1 MEVEADA
8 MKKVLIIIDNLKGG
22 GAEKVLVT
30 FLKHADLSGIEVD
43 LFLINKEGVYLK
55 DVPSSVRLF
64 YAFTDSSRFL
74 NKVFRRIFLT
84 YPFLFYV
91 FFIRK
96 SYDLEIAFR
105 EDSSTRILLKS
116 PHRKARKIAWLH
128 TDLERYHYCKLTN
141 PSKYLKSLKYLDRLI
156 CVSKGC
162 ETVLLRLVPEMVG
175 KTQVLYNP
183 VDTEAIRRLATEE
196 VVTEFFKEQCNLLTI
211 GRLDEGKN
219 HIFLIRCMQKLLQE
233 NKKIHLWILGDGVL
247 RQHLET
253 MVAEAGLQQY
263 IHFEGFRKNPFPY
276 LAACDLFV
284 FSSLYEG
291 LPTVIIEALI
301 LNKKI
306 VSSYCGGAEEVL
318 QYGECG
324 LLSGFSEEEF
334 CEKIKS
340 ALAGEGIPTEK
351 LQKRITAFGLE
362 HQCKCFSDLL
372 NE

>member
-1 MEVEADA
+1 

-30 FLKHADLSGIEVD
+30 FLKHADLSGINVD

-55 DVPSSVRLF
+55 DIPSSIRLF

-74 NKVFRRIFLT
+74 NRVFRRIFLT
-84 YPFLFYV
+84 FPFLFYV

-96 SYDLEIAFR
+96 SYDLEVAFR
-105 EDSSTRILLKS
+105 EDTSTRILLKS
-116 PHRKARKIAWLH
+116 PHHRAKRIAWLH

-141 PSKYLKSLKYLDRLI
+141 REKYLRSLKHLNRLI
-156 CVSKGC
+156 CVSEGC
-162 ETVLLRLVPEMVG
+162 EAVLLRLAPEMMG

-183 VDTEAIRRLATEE
+183 VDIEAIRRLATEE
-196 VVTEFFKEQCNLLTI
+196 IDIGFLKEQYNLLTI

-219 HIFLIRCMQKLLQE
+219 HIFLIRCIQRLVQE
-233 NKKIHLWILGDGVL
+233 NIKIHLWILGDGVL

-253 MVAEAGLQQY
+253 MVVEAGLHPY
-263 IHFEGFRKNPFPY
+263 IHFLGFRKNPFPY

-306 VSSYCGGAEEVL
+306 ISSYCGGAEEIL
-318 QYGECG
+318 QHGKYG

-334 CEKIKS
+334 CKKIKL
-340 ALAGEGIPTEK
+340 ALAGEGGLPEN
-351 LQKRITAFGLE
+351 LHKRTAAFGVE
-362 HQCKCFSDLL
+362 QQCRCFRHLL
-372 NE
+372 NEQLAF

>member
-1 MEVEADA
+1 
-8 MKKVLIIIDNLKGG
+8 MKKVLVIIDNLKGG

-30 FLKHADLSGIEVD
+30 FLKYADLSGMKVD

-74 NKVFRRIFLT
+74 NKVFRRIFLMF
-84 YPFLFYV
+84 PFLFYV

-96 SYDLEIAFR
+96 SYNLEIAFR
-105 EDSSTRILLKS
+105 EDTSTRILLKS
-116 PHRKARKIAWLH
+116 PHREARKIAWLH

-141 PSKYLKSLKYLDRLI
+141 REKYLRSLKQLDRLI
-156 CVSKGC
+156 CVSEGC
-162 ETVLLRLVPEMVG
+162 EAVLWRLVPEMIG
-175 KTQVLYNP
+175 KTQVVYNP
-183 VDTEAIRRLATEE
+183 VDTETIRRLSAEE
-196 VVTEFFKEQCNLLTI
+196 ADTGFLKEQCNLLTI

-219 HIFLIRCMQKLLQE
+219 HIFLIRCMQKLVRE
-233 NKKIHLWILGDGVL
+233 NEKIHLWILGDGVL
-247 RQHLET
+247 RQRLET
-253 MVAEAGLQQY
+253 VVAGMGLQPY
-263 IHFEGFRKNPFPY
+263 IHFLGFRKNPFPY
-276 LAACDLFV
+276 LAACDVFV

-306 VSSYCGGAEEVL
+306 VSSYCGGAEEIL
-318 QYGECG
+318 QHGKCG

-340 ALAGEGIPTEK
+340 ALAGEGGAPK
-351 LQKRITAFGLE
+351 SLQKRIAAFGLE
-362 HQCKCFSDLL
+362 QQCRCFSDLL
-372 NE
+372 NEQLAS

>member
-1 MEVEADA
+1 

-30 FLKHADLSGIEVD
+30 FLKHADLSRIKVD
-43 LFLINKEGVYLK
+43 LFLINKEGVYVK
-55 DVPSSVRLF
+55 DVPPSIRLF

-84 YPFLFYV
+84 FPFLFYV
-91 FFIRK
+91 FFIRR

-105 EDSSTRILLKS
+105 EDTSTRILLKS
-116 PHRKARKIAWLH
+116 PHHRAKKIAWLH
-128 TDLERYHYCKLTN
+128 TDLGRFHYCKLTN
-141 PSKYLKSLKYLDRLI
+141 REKYMKSLKQLDRLI
-156 CVSKGC
+156 CVSEGC
-162 ETVLLRLVPEMVG
+162 EAVLLRLVPEMAG

-183 VDTEAIRRLATEE
+183 VDMEAIRHLSAEKADTG
-196 VVTEFFKEQCNLLTI
+196 FLKEQCNLLTI

-219 HIFLIRCMQKLLQE
+219 HIFLIRCMQKLVRE
-233 NKKIHLWILGDGVL
+233 NKKIHLWILGDGIL

-253 MVAEAGLQQY
+253 SVIEAGLQPY
-263 IHFEGFRKNPFPY
+263 IHFLGFRKNPFPY

-306 VSSYCGGAEEVL
+306 VSSYCGGAEEIL
-318 QYGECG
+318 QHGKCG
-324 LLSGFSEEEF
+324 LLSDFSEEEF
-334 CEKIKS
+334 CEKIKL
-340 ALAGEGIPTEK
+340 ALAGEGVPPEN
-351 LQKRITAFGLE
+351 LQKRIVAFGVKQ
-362 HQCKCFSDLL
+362 QCRCFSDLL
-372 NE
+372 NEQLAS